1 MGSEEIVSQYI
12 FPKEN
17 VPCSPIPLV
26 LCIVVIVVV
35 AGEGRNPEN
44 ENECSV
50 WGCSMAAVVAGRKGT
65 KTHLSQVVFV
75 LDVHFLLWNISFS

>member
-17 VPCSPIPLV
+17 VPCSPIPPV

-35 AGEGRNPEN
+35 GGEGRNPEN
-44 ENECSV
+44 EHEHSF
-50 WGCSMAAVVAGRKGT
+50 WGCPMAAVVAGRKGG
-65 KTHLSQVVFV
+65 KNTHLSQVVFV
-75 LDVHFLLWNISFS
+75 LDMHFSLWNII